1 VAHVLTPTNK
11 SHAIGVCIRHEHV
24 SYYAHI
30 QTPWDFFGVGSHTCN
45 PTLQL
50 HANDWGYR
58 IYRTHAPIPWLPCVC
73 SQCELLLF
81 LISFVVSF
89 LKIRVCCVPESQCIE
104 ILTHNEHGRFNG
116 RIIVSPGG
124 DISGI
129 STPESTA
136 TTWSAQAS
144 PLVNPVLIVA
154 CFPAVQARLAN
165 KG

>member
-116 RIIVSPGG
+116 PADHSLPLISCPLRSLRRASSSVPGA
-124 DISGI
+124 IF
-129 STPESTA
+129 
-136 TTWSAQAS
+136 QAYRRPS
-144 PLVNPVLIVA
+144 
-154 CFPAVQARLAN
+154 RLQRR
-165 KG
+165 GPHRLRLS